1 MDLVQLEH
9 FLAVVAERTFTRAAE
24 RVSRTQPAVSQS
36 IKRLEDAIGTP
47 LFARDAHDVTLTEA
61 GRLLAAHARRMLALR
76 DDALRQIGQ
85 LATLKAGTVAIAAH
99 ESAALYLLPV
109 ALRDYVSQ
117 FPGIK
122 VALYRNPVSE
132 IPRQVM
138 DREVDIGFVREAPA
152 FRELRLTEVHV
163 DQMVLIVAP
172 DHPLAARTNVTI
184 QDLAGEPFVVHSTCT
199 VTANTM
205 HQVSERCG
213 VKLRVAAE
221 LWSFENIKG
230 FVREGVGLGLVPLV
244 TVREDLRA
252 GTLARIAMP
261 PFEIPRRTLMIH
273 REQGYLSECASE
285 LIKMLQTFA
294 WGALPPARRPTHAA
308 VARRVNRAGAP
319 PATSRRPVRAR

>member
-61 GRLLAAHARRMLALR
+61 GRLLATHARRMVAIR
-76 DDALRQIGQ
+76 DDALRQLAQ
-85 LATLKAGTVAIAAH
+85 LATLKAGTLAIAAH
-99 ESAALYLLPV
+99 ESAAVYLLPA

-172 DHPLAARTNVTI
+172 DHPLTSRTNVTI
-184 QDLAGEPFVVHSTCT
+184 HDLAGEPFVRHSQCDA
-199 VTANTM
+199 TARTM
-205 HQVSERCG
+205 HRVSEKYG

-230 FVREGVGLGLVPLV
+230 FVREGVGLGIVPLV

-252 GTLARIAMP
+252 GTLARIGMP
-261 PFEIPRRTLMIH
+261 PLEIPRRTLMIH

-285 LIKMLQTFA
+285 LIKMLQTFN
-294 WGALPPARRPTHAA
+294 WGALPPARRPTQAA
-308 VARRVNRAGAP
+308 ARRAGRSTASRAA
-319 PATSRRPVRAR
+319 SRRRARAR